1 MAIRLLFIYLIS
13 CLFIYFFII
22 HLYLRCMFW
31 TKFIYKNM
39 FWGTV
44 ERATWWVSPG
54 LLRNSSDIRK
64 IVLELLWLVPGGVS
78 LWDRQ

>member
-13 CLFIYFFII
+13 RLIIYLFII
-22 HLYLRCMFW
+22 HLYLRCIFW

-39 FWGTV
+39 FWRTV

-54 LLRNSSDIRK
+54 LLRNSVD
-64 IVLELLWLVPGGVS
+64 
-78 LWDRQ
+78 

>member
-1 MAIRLLFIYLIS
+1 
-13 CLFIYFFII
+13 
-22 HLYLRCMFW
+22 MFW
-31 TKFIYKNM
+31 TKFIYINM
-39 FWGTV
+39 FWRTV

-54 LLRNSSDIRK
+54 LLRNSSDMRK